1 MSATGGKSSACRV
14 AGLAA
19 LGAAAGFAGS
29 LLDSG
34 LGATLQRTSFDD
46 EKRCVARPERSDARA
61 LCGADVLSNHGV
73 NLVSATAVMLAAPRA
88 ARWWLL
94 RA

>member
-1 MSATGGKSSACRV
+1 MLQRSLCLRKQARNEWRTARHLNGKK
-14 AGLAA
+14 
-19 LGAAAGFAGS
+19 
-29 LLDSG
+29 LLDSV

-73 NLVSATAVMLAAPRA
+73 NLASATAVMLAAPGA